1 MIILKNLKIQE
12 IQLFEDKDKETNIQK
27 KNNKLSLRVVR

>member
-12 IQLFEDKDKETNIQK
+12 IQLFERDQYTEEKQQVILTCCT
-27 KNNKLSLRVVR
+27 LG